1 MVLFSGFGFTFGGGG
16 IFFPG
21 GGRMGKLLA
30 GGGGTPPIRKN
41 TGMRIVCLQTY
52 RNIRVL

>member
-1 MVLFSGFGFTFGGGG
+1 MNTEHQNQNWQMLLFSGFGFTFGGGG

-21 GGRMGKLLA
+21 GGRMGKFLA

-41 TGMRIVCLQTY
+41 TGM
-52 RNIRVL
+52 